1 MYCVKKLQTID
12 VSFLGALEKLR
23 ISIISLV
30 LFVSL
35 FVSPEQFGLHWTNF
49 HQIWYLSIF
58 RKLDSENSSFIKTW
72 QE

>member
-49 HQIWYLSIF
+49 HQI
-58 RKLDSENSSFIKTW
+58 
-72 QE
+72 